1 MEPRL
6 LPVNALIAL
15 CAADRSYPNL
25 LHREGYHLAG
35 IEIPVETDG
44 GKVVADAVMFHPL
57 RNVVLVGEAKSGA
70 NVRTEQARRYAQLD
84 AQSVVRAASITVQ
97 RPGEIRV
104 QPVFCALSE
113 NAQRV
118 LLGLDSVGLSFPVIS
133 FDDQRIQHV
142 GAEFVD
148 GSVEAMFRTPVE
160 VPGWP
165 PLIISVDDQSEDS
178 SFDHIV
184 APVLVSEL
192 SQGRRTEMTIRMLA
206 EQAVEH
212 FALYGARA
220 QGRLVKKVDRS
231 ARRLADVSPSFLEY
245 GSRTQVR
252 RHAVVRFLKSP
263 EDVPPRVR
271 TQVYQSL
278 QRPFRDIPDD
288 GGYQIPLFDE
298 IMGEFLPF
306 ADQAEGMTDE

>member
-1 MEPRL
+1 METRL

-15 CAADRSYPNL
+15 CAADRSYPSL
-25 LHREGYHLAG
+25 LRREGYHLAG

-44 GKVVADAVMFHPL
+44 GKVVADAVMFHPQ
-57 RNVVLVGEAKSGA
+57 RNVALVGEAKSGA
-70 NVRTEQARRYAQLD
+70 NVRTEQALRYAQLD
-84 AQSVVRAASITVQ
+84 AETAVRAASITVQ

-104 QPVFCALSE
+104 QPVYCTLSQ

-118 LLGLDSVGLSFPVIS
+118 LLGLDLAGLSFPVIS
-133 FDDQRIQHV
+133 FDDQQIQHFGADFLDRSV
-142 GAEFVD
+142 GAVFREP
-148 GSVEAMFRTPVE
+148 VEA
-160 VPGWP
+160 PGWP
-165 PLIISVDDQSEDS
+165 PTIVSVDDESEDG

-192 SQGRRTEMTIRMLA
+192 SQGLRTEITIRMLA

-212 FALYGARA
+212 FALYGAQA
-220 QGRLVKKVDRS
+220 QGRLVRKVDGA
-231 ARRLADVSPSFLEY
+231 ARRLAELSPSFLEY
-245 GSRTQVR
+245 GSRTRVR
-252 RHAVVRFLKSP
+252 RHAVVRFLRSP
-263 EDVPPRVR
+263 EEVHPRVR

-306 ADQAEGMTDE
+306 ADQGEG